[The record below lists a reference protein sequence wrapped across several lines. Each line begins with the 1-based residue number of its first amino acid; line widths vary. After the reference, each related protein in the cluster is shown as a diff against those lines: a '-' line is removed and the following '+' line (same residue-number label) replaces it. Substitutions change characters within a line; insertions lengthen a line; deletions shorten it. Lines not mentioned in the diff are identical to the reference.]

1 MTDQSSAATELGQS
15 SPSELLSGSG
25 KRESRLFAIICGAAT
40 WSSGLIL
47 IILLAAV
54 AIKAKGWFDW
64 DFLTSYDSRRP
75 AKAGIFAGLIGT
87 AWLIFFTILFS
98 VPIGVGAAIYLE
110 EYARDN
116 WISRLIR
123 VNLANLAGVPSIVY
137 GILGV
142 TVFVR
147 AFGLFGKGGHLD
159 NFMGWSV
166 SEINLLGLKIPLP
179 LGEVVLSGAM
189 TMTLLILPV
198 IIIAAQEAL
207 RAVPPSIRHASL
219 ALGATKWQTVRNQVL
234 PAAIP
239 GIMTGVILSIS
250 RAIGET
256 APLICLGI
264 AAYVPFSPG
273 GIDSLE
279 ALAKSPE
286 GLLQAPFD
294 YFTVIPIQI
303 YNWALDH
310 RAAYKGLAAAG
321 ICVLLLLLLVLN
333 GLAIYIRNRSNRH
346 VRW

>member
-1 MTDQSSAATELGQS
+1 MTTSSDSTPNPLAA
-15 SPSELLSGSG
+15 SG
-25 KRESRLFAIICGAAT
+25 KQEGTLFAFLCGAAT
-40 WSSGLIL
+40 WMSSLVLIVL
-47 IILLAAV
+47 MTAV
-54 AIKAKGWFDW
+54 SYKAYGWLDW
-64 DFLTSYDSRRP
+64 QFLTSFDSRK
-75 AKAGIFAGLIGT
+75 AEKAGIFAGLLGT
-87 AWLIFFTILFS
+87 VWLIFFTILFS
-98 VPIGVGAAIYLE
+98 VPTGVGAAIYLE

-116 WISRLIR
+116 WVTRFIR

-147 AFGLFGKGGHLD
+147 TFGFFGEGGKLD
-159 NFMGWSV
+159 DWMGWKTDSLSFWGV
-166 SEINLLGLKIPLP
+166 KISLP
-179 LGEVVLSGAM
+179 LGEVILSGAM
-189 TMTLLILPV
+189 TMSLLILPV
-198 IIIAAQEAL
+198 IIIASQEAL

-264 AAYVPFSPG
+264 AAYVPFAPG
-273 GIDSLE
+273 GIESTESLV
-279 ALAKSPE
+279 KNPT

-310 RAAYKGLAAAG
+310 REAYKGLAAAG
-321 ICVLLLLLLVLN
+321 ICVLLVLLILLN
-333 GLAIYIRNRSNRH
+333 GVAIVIRNRSNRH
-346 VRW
+346 IRW

>member
-1 MTDQSSAATELGQS
+1 MTDTSKPQVNTSPDLLTE
-15 SPSELLSGSG
+15 SG
-25 KRESRLFAIICGAAT
+25 KKESKLFAILCGMAT
-40 WSSGLIL
+40 WSSAVIL
-47 IILLAAV
+47 IVLLSAV
-54 AIKAKGWFDW
+54 VFKAWGWFDW

-75 AKAGIFAGLIGT
+75 QKAGIFAGVIGT
-87 AWLIFFTILFS
+87 AWMIFFTILFS

-110 EYARDN
+110 EYAKDN
-116 WISRLIR
+116 WLSRLIR

-137 GILGV
+137 GIWGV

-147 AFGLFGKGGHLD
+147 TFGVFGEDGHLD
-159 NFMGWSV
+159 NFIGWSV
-166 SEINLLGLKIPLP
+166 SEIKFLGVKISLP

-207 RAVPPSIRHASL
+207 RGVPPSIRHASL
-219 ALGATKWQTVRNQVL
+219 ALGATKWQTIRNQVL

-264 AAYVPFSPG
+264 AAYVPFAPG
-273 GIDSLE
+273 GIDSPE
-279 ALAKSPE
+279 AIVKHPE

-321 ICVLLLLLLVLN
+321 ICVLLLSLLVLN
-333 GLAIYIRNRSNRH
+333 GVAILIRNRSNRH
-346 VRW
+346 IRW